1 MKNNNT
7 MKFNGV
13 KINGLIL
20 SQEVIAMKIRANES
34 FKSIRI
40 LNGYS
45 IQGLAKAMHV
55 NASVVFNI
63 EKANI

>member
-1 MKNNNT
+1 
-7 MKFNGV
+7 
-13 KINGLIL
+13 
-20 SQEVIAMKIRANES
+20 MKIRANES

-63 EKANI
+63 EKGKYLRPATAKKTCEALEEPFNRLFIIEE